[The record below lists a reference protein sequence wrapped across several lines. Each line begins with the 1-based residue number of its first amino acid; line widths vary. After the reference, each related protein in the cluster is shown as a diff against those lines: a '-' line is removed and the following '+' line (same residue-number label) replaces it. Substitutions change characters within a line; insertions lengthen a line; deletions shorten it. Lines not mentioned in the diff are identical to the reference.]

1 MRRLRL
7 SPVLRKEKHG
17 RHLIAC
23 AFLLFGLSHAALAQS
38 GRHPVKKEPAPPP
51 SPASNEAKPETEGEK
66 QKSDED
72 KVYSS
77 RQVDVKAKITS
88 GKDERPSHRRGCPDN
103 GRVTIKAV
111 LHKSGKVTNVS
122 IVKGL
127 NCSYDKDAMEIVRR
141 YKFTPA
147 MKDGQPVSQGILVDF
162 EFRRVL

>member
-7 SPVLRKEKHG
+7 SSALRKEKHW
-17 RHLIAC
+17 RLPMAC

-38 GRHPVKKEPAPPP
+38 GRHPVKKEPATPP
-51 SPASNEAKPETEGEK
+51 PASNEAKPETEGEK

-72 KVYSS
+72 KVYSA

-88 GKDERPSHRRGCPDN
+88 GADERPSPRRGCPN
-103 GRVTIKAV
+103 YGRVTIKAV

-147 MKDGQPVSQGILVDF
+147 MKDGQPVSQGILVEF
-162 EFRRVL
+162 EFSRVL